1 MQNKGAFKCLELA
14 SGKEKWTTNKMGWG
28 TCTYV
33 DGHLLCL
40 DIKGNLFLMKPDS
53 EQFVKVTNLPKA
65 LGDVEG
71 PVWTL
76 PVVANNKLFLRF
88 KQRLVC
94 YSLKD

>member
-1 MQNKGAFKCLELA
+1 
-14 SGKEKWTTNKMGWG
+14 MGWG

-40 DIKGNLFLMKPDS
+40 DIEGNLFLMKPDP
-53 EQFVKVTNLPKA
+53 ERFIKVTELSRA

-76 PVVANNKLFLRF
+76 PVVANDKLFLRF

-94 YSLKD
+94 YALKD

>member
-14 SGKEKWTTNKMGWG
+14 SGTEKWATNEMGWG

-40 DIKGNLFLMKPDS
+40 DIKGNLFLMKPDPGR
-53 EQFVKVTNLPKA
+53 FTKVTGLPKA

-76 PVVANNKLFLRF
+76 PVVANNKLFLR
-88 KQRLVC
+88 LSSVW
-94 YSLKD
+94 SVTL